1 MSPAFIFTKQGVNIM
16 ALSKTNQ
23 DIELEQEQAT
33 NEQISFDDLEF
44 DAEFIDEDE
53 EQETKVFYTISG
65 KVSEYEPT
73 WERYTIQDLDI
84 GDEFEGKPELQV
96 FENEDKS
103 YNALRLR
110 LMDDEEI
117 LDIYVNFP
125 KKDYPYV
132 RGINKSFDFY
142 RKCFDFIYGILH
154 WKNEANVVDAN
165 GEEVNKF
172 NKVNIEN
179 FAKFVDQMS
188 RVGIRITQGNEDSDY
203 DSFIIYKM
211 E

>member
-33 NEQISFDDLEF
+33 NEQFSLDNRES
-44 DAEFIDEDE
+44 DAALIDEDE
-53 EQETKVFYTISG
+53 AHETKVFYTISG
-65 KVSEYEPT
+65 KISEYEPT
-73 WERYTIQDLDI
+73 WERYTIQDLDV
-84 GDEFEGKPELQV
+84 GDEFEGKPEIKIV
-96 FENEDKS
+96 ENKDKS

-110 LMDDEEI
+110 LMDDGEI
-117 LDIYVNFP
+117 LDLYVNYP

-132 RGINKSFDFY
+132 KNINKSFDWY
-142 RKCFDFIYGILH
+142 RKCFDFIYGILR
-154 WKNEANVVDAN
+154 WKNEANVVDEN

-172 NKVNIEN
+172 NKVNLEN

>member
-1 MSPAFIFTKQGVNIM
+1 MSPAYIFTTRGEIM
-16 ALSKTNQ
+16 ALSKTINQ
-23 DIELEQEQAT
+23 EMEKEQAT

-53 EQETKVFYTISG
+53 EQESKVFYTISG
-65 KVSEYEPT
+65 KISEYEPT
-73 WERYTIQDLDI
+73 WERYTIQDLDV

-110 LMDDEEI
+110 LMDDGEI
-117 LDIYVNFP
+117 LDLYVNFP

-142 RKCFDFIYGILH
+142 RKCFDFIYGILR

-179 FAKFVDQMS
+179 FAKFVDQMN